1 MATWRSGWPRG
12 DLGARSVRGH
22 PESDSSC
29 ESDFSSEYM
38 LNLWP
43 RGDLG
48 GHVAIW
54 GRASCAGSERRARP
68 VFHICCINANEPCA
82 PCICPCASVAGPRRI
97 CSSGRVHCGVV
108 VSLCIS
114 ARVAYPSCYT

>member
-1 MATWRSGWPRG
+1 MAIWVATWRSG
-12 DLGARSVRGH
+12 ARSFRGR

-54 GRASCAGSERRARP
+54 GRA
-68 VFHICCINANEPCA
+68 VFEVVLNLTHP
-82 PCICPCASVAGPRRI
+82 ASQ
-97 CSSGRVHCGVV
+97 
-108 VSLCIS
+108 
-114 ARVAYPSCYT
+114 TF